1 MIFYFYLKVLSENS
15 KIINGKL
22 VINMLSKQDA
32 GEYECFANG
41 ETSRVSLTV
50 TGKSEDPVDFVKEIK
65 QEVQDFLVKEVKQEL
80 KSFEKKVA
88 PNMNNSSLI
97 FKAKSEHACLSNEF
111 ACKSGECINSTM
123 MCDGVFDC
131 KDASDED
138 SCSML
143 LEIYTFIEKFCLF
156 IFLI

>member
-1 MIFYFYLKVLSENS
+1 MSENS
-15 KIINGKL
+15 KIVNGKL
-22 VINMLSKQDA
+22 IINMLSKQDA
-32 GEYECFANG
+32 GDYECFANG

-80 KSFEKKVA
+80 KSVEKNVVPKT
-88 PNMNNSSLI
+88 NNSSLI
-97 FKAKSEHACLSNEF
+97 FKVKSEHACLPNEF
-111 ACKSGECINSTM
+111 ACKNGECINQKM

-138 SCSML
+138 SCGML
-143 LEIYTFIEKFCLF
+143 I
-156 IFLI
+156 